1 MHNYFKY
8 LHNNPEVINLDKRQ
22 VQKEKTPGR
31 SDNKQ
36 NKSKKKQDKPDDI

>member
-1 MHNYFKY
+1 MSK
-8 LHNNPEVINLDKRQ
+8 KQ
-22 VQKEKTPGR
+22 VQNQKTPGR